1 MSSLEM
7 TALIVSEPGPLQD
20 GLWDL
25 MSTLPNVKLLGTTGN
40 LNEVISIL
48 TSVHPALILIDT
60 HNTSCAGIQQLLV
73 EIKAS
78 HPGVICI
85 VVAGDVEQKEIALAA
100 GADSAQITGYPA
112 EELYHTIQRQLDL
125 HTGGC

>member
-7 TALIVSEPGPLQD
+7 TALIVCEPGPLQD

-25 MSTLPNVKLLGTTGN
+25 MSTIPNVKLLGATGN
-40 LNEVISIL
+40 LKEVISIM
-48 TSVHPALILIDT
+48 TSMHPALILIDT
-60 HNTSCAGIQQLLV
+60 HQQSCEGTHQLLV

-78 HPGVICI
+78 HPGVICV

-100 GADSAQITGYPA
+100 GADSVQITGYPA
-112 EELYHTIQRQLDL
+112 EELYHTIQQQLDL
-125 HTGGC
+125 HKGT